1 MIPRKKALKAAVAMT
16 LAATLVIAGGPQ
28 NVAYAQ
34 ILEKLTVRFT
44 WKLKGEYA
52 PLYVA
57 LDKGYFK
64 AEGLD
69 VQLAEGNGAQ
79 NVLRA
84 VAAGNEKFGYGPAVA
99 AAQAVSQGLPVKV
112 AALYQTSA
120 PMGVIAFPE
129 TPLKEPKDLEG
140 KRLAISV
147 GETFG
152 DMIRPF
158 TRINNVDLGKIQLI
172 QMDASARTTQ
182 FITRKIDVMSVYLS
196 NELPQLEKRVGAK
209 FNVMKVTDFGLNVLG
224 SSMYVSNAFAEQNP
238 DAVKKLLRAIAKG
251 YRDAMANPQEAA
263 KIMEKHMAVPEHP
276 EVLEQQVVATVVTT
290 NAPAGQP
297 IGWQTETDW
306 QANLSL
312 LKETGGITDVKA
324 LSTYY
329 TNQYLQ

>member
-1 MIPRKKALKAAVAMT
+1 MKPRKKAFKAAIAMT
-16 LAATLVIAGGPQ
+16 LAGTLTIAGAGQ
-28 NVAYAQ
+28 NVALGQ

-64 AEGLD
+64 AEGLE
-69 VQLAEGNGAQ
+69 VHLAEGNGAQ

-84 VAAGNEKFGYGPAVA
+84 VGAGNEKFGYGPAVA
-99 AAQAVSQGLPVKV
+99 AAQAVTQGLPVKV

-129 TPLKEPKDLEG
+129 IPLKAPKDLEG

-158 TRINNVDLGKIQLI
+158 TRINNVDLSKIQLI
-172 QMDASARTTQ
+172 QMDASARTSQ
-182 FITRKIDVMSVYLS
+182 FLTRKIDVMSVYLS
-196 NELPQLEKRVGAK
+196 NELPQLEKRIGAK
-209 FNVMKVTDFGLNVLG
+209 FNVLKVTDYGLNVLG

-238 DAVKKLLRAIAKG
+238 ETVRKLLRAIAKG
-251 YRDAMANPQEAA
+251 YRDAMADPKEAA
-263 KIMEKHMAVPEHP
+263 KIMAKYMAVPEHP
-276 EVLEQQVVATVVTT
+276 DVLEQQVIATVVTT
-290 NAPAGQP
+290 NAPAGRP
-297 IGWQTETDW
+297 LAWQADADW
-306 QANLSL
+306 QANLNL
-312 LKETGGITDVKA
+312 LKETGAIADVKP
-324 LSTYY
+324 LGTYF
-329 TNQYLQ
+329 TNQFLQ